1 MIDLAVFD
9 IETISSVDLSKVGA
23 ARYARDP
30 STDVLVVCYTNPFSK
45 NPNTRLRWLP
55 GDPPPRSLLDVPS
68 KGGLLAAFNVQFDM
82 AVFRWVLAERY
93 GWIWPGYDAFY
104 DLVADARVQ
113 GLPGALEK
121 CAPALGVGQKN
132 MVGNAVMKK
141 LCRPAKPIKSNSDPR
156 RLHTPEALDELYQY
170 CDDDVK
176 VEHAISRVL
185 PRLTKDEK
193 AVCDMDMRMNERGV
207 AVDTEL
213 VRAIMDVTETI
224 KESRRKELSEIT
236 DGAVTSESQQKNIC
250 AFITSRGYPIDT
262 IAKDAIT
269 EYVEDPALTDSVSK
283 RVLEI
288 RQETGKTSL
297 AKLDKMLESVCD
309 DGRVR
314 GMMVYHGAHT
324 GRWSSRIIQLQN
336 IPQGC
341 LSFEPDES
349 VNEYDLARDLVLARD
364 IGTLRLCYG
373 EDQIM
378 DVCVSLIRACLCAQE
393 GRELVVSDFSAIEGR
408 VLAWLAHETHV
419 LNAYREGKRMYC
431 VAASDIFGIPYDE
444 LYAER
449 KGRYKKQDKIGKTCE
464 LALGYQGWT
473 GAMLA
478 FGADKLGL
486 SHQEIEHIAGAWRD
500 GRPKTKAFWYA
511 MNDAALAACRCKRK
525 AIKVGRI
532 TFYHSGQHLRMRLPS
547 GRWMT
552 YRNAHIRQKQSK
564 YDPSKEV
571 DAVFYWGV
579 NSLTKQWC
587 LMDTYGGKLVE
598 NATQAVARDLMAL
611 AMLRAEEAGLHPVM
625 TVHDEVV
632 VDEREGRVT
641 CGELDEIMTVLP
653 PWARGLPIAAESWS
667 GRYYR
672 K

>member
-9 IETISSVDLSKVGA
+9 IETISNVDLKKVGA

-30 STDVLVVCYTNPFSK
+30 STDVLVVCYTNPFTK
-45 NPNTRLRWLP
+45 GKGPQRWLP
-55 GDPPPRSLLDVPS
+55 GDPPPEGFLDVPA

-82 AVFRWVLAERY
+82 AIIRWVLAKRY
-93 GWIWPGYDAFY
+93 GWPWPGHDAFY
-104 DLVADARVQ
+104 DLMADVRVQ

-121 CAPALGVGQKN
+121 CAPVLGVGQKN
-132 MVGNAVMKK
+132 MVGNALMKK
-141 LCRPAKPIKSNSDPR
+141 LCKPARPIKSDSNPR
-156 RLHTPEALDELYQY
+156 RLHTPEALEQVYKY
-170 CDDDVK
+170 CHDDVR
-176 VEHAISRVL
+176 VEHAISRVI
-185 PRLTKDEK
+185 PRLTKEEK
-193 AVCDMDMRMNERGV
+193 AICDMDMRMNERGV
-207 AVDTEL
+207 AVDADL
-213 VRAIMDVTETI
+213 VHAIMDVTETI
-224 KESRRKELSEIT
+224 KEARRSELAEIT

-250 AFITSRGYPIDT
+250 AFITSRGYPIDS
-262 IAKDAIT
+262 IAKDSIN
-269 EYVEDPALTDSVSK
+269 EYLDDPALSDPVSR

-297 AKLDKMLESVCD
+297 AKLDKMLDSMCD

-336 IPQGC
+336 IPQGS
-341 LSFEPDES
+341 LSFEPDEG
-349 VNEYDLARDLVLARD
+349 VNEYDLARKLILDRD
-364 IGTLRLCYG
+364 IDTLRLCYG
-373 EDQIM
+373 EDKIM
-378 DVCVSLIRACLCAQE
+378 DVCVSLIRACLWAPE

-419 LNAYREGKRMYC
+419 LDAYREGRRMYC

-464 LALGYQGWT
+464 LALGYQGWV

-486 SHQEIEHIAGAWRD
+486 SIPEIENIAGAWRD
-500 GRPKTKAFWYA
+500 GRPRTRKFWYS

-547 GRWMT
+547 GRWLT
-552 YRNAHIRQKQSK
+552 YRNAHIRQKQS
-564 YDPSKEV
+564 PHNPEKEI

-579 NSLTKQWC
+579 DSLTKRWC

-611 AMLRAEEAGLHPVM
+611 AMIRAEEKGLHPVL

-632 VDEREGRVT
+632 LDEVEGRVS
-641 CGELDEIMTVLP
+641 CDELNDIMTELP

-667 GRYYR
+667 GSYYR